1 MGGLIRKYGFAAMVA
16 GALGAMALV
25 VAGKSVFD
33 GVGAFVGGQ
42 STQGPPGGGP
52 VTGVNVAAA
61 SPYLFTDGVR
71 AIGTAQARES
81 IIITPKAADTIRVIR
96 FDSGDRVR
104 AGQVLVE
111 MSSVEQVASVA
122 EARAAHDAAQEELR
136 RFQELYDR
144 GFASQARIDAVR
156 AAADA
161 AQARLNAGDSRAADR
176 TLRAPFAGVVGLRNA
191 SPGQYVTPGTQI
203 GTLDDIAEIKLD
215 FDVPETQLARLEPGV
230 AIIARTAAFPDRTFQ
245 GTIDHVDTRI
255 DAATRTVRV
264 RAVLPNADEALRPG
278 MLMTVEVRS
287 NPREALSVPEIAILE
302 QAGSSYV
309 YRINA
314 SENGQIAE
322 RVAVTTGQR
331 AGGVAEILSGLAEG
345 DLVVV
350 EGVQSMRP
358 GALVRIN
365 NDPAAEGATPPP
377 AAGELRPRG

>member
-1 MGGLIRKYGFAAMVA
+1 MGGLIRKYGFAAIVTAALGVMALVIVGKSAFQGA
-16 GALGAMALV
+16 GALM
-25 VAGKSVFD
+25 
-33 GVGAFVGGQ
+33 GGQ
-42 STQGPPGGGP
+42 NTQGQPGAGM

-61 SPYLFTDGVR
+61 APHLFTDGVQ

-81 IIITPKAADTIRVIR
+81 IIITPKVADTIRVIR

-111 MSSVEQVASVA
+111 MSSVEQIASVA
-122 EARAAHDAAQEELR
+122 EARAANEAAQEELR

-161 AQARLNAGDSRAADR
+161 ARARLNAGDSRAADR
-176 TLRAPFAGVVGLRNA
+176 TLRAPFAGVVGLRTA

-203 GTLDDIAEIKLD
+203 GTLDDIGEIKLD

-230 AIIARTAAFPDRTFQ
+230 AIVARTAAFPDRTFQ
-245 GTIDHVDTRI
+245 GSIDHVDTRV
-255 DAATRTVRV
+255 DPATRTVRV
-264 RAVLPNADEALRPG
+264 RAVLPNADEALRAG
-278 MLMTVEVRS
+278 MLMTVDVRS

-309 YRINA
+309 YRVNA
-314 SENGQIAE
+314 GDNGLVAE

-345 DLVVV
+345 DLVVI

-358 GALVRIN
+358 GAPVRVN
-365 NDPAAEGATPPP
+365 NEPAADDAPPP